1 LNGYLQKFK
10 FSNAESDDL
19 WASLSE
25 ATSVP
30 VAEIMNSWIFNPGYP
45 VITIKRDVN
54 GESAHL
60 TQDRFLTDAHVEPL
74 NKTSWEIPLTWYS
87 QYRSTKKRAIFKK
100 GYSKMHIKYPRG
112 WMKLNADQYGF
123 YRVNYD
129 EQNWRALMKQ
139 LKDDPTKL
147 TALDRSNLVS
157 DAFALAMSGRVS
169 EALALDLMEYFPK
182 ETEQAP
188 VKSASLA
195 LGFIDFMLAGRPG
208 YELFQKYMIK
218 QYSPLINKLGFK
230 DTGSYHEKLL
240 RTTVMQVAVEQNH
253 PESVATAK
261 KMYQEW
267 MVNDKAIPVNLR
279 DAVYYA
285 GLKYG
290 GEKEWNFMFHK
301 YRSTKV
307 PSEKQT
313 LMFALAATSD
323 ATLLKK
329 YLEMTLDE
337 DIIKSQ
343 DTCYVINK
351 IGNNPIGRHMAY
363 EYINKE
369 WPTFLKRYGQGIN
382 FRDLVALFTGI
393 FSTGKTEADLAEC
406 EEFFKTHKTAGGKL
420 AADQAKA
427 DIKNHIEWL
436 KKSEKA
442 VLDWLQRKIE
452 NDK

>member
-1 LNGYLQKFK
+1 
-10 FSNAESDDL
+10 
-19 WASLSE
+19 
-25 ATSVP
+25 
-30 VAEIMNSWIFNPGYP
+30 
-45 VITIKRDVN
+45 
-54 GESAHL
+54 
-60 TQDRFLTDAHVEPL
+60 
-74 NKTSWEIPLTWYS
+74 
-87 QYRSTKKRAIFKK
+87 
-100 GYSKMHIKYPRG
+100 
-112 WMKLNADQYGF
+112 
-123 YRVNYD
+123 
-129 EQNWRALMKQ
+129 
-139 LKDDPTKL
+139 
-147 TALDRSNLVS
+147 
-157 DAFALAMSGRVS
+157 
-169 EALALDLMEYFPK
+169 
-182 ETEQAP
+182 
-188 VKSASLA
+188 
-195 LGFIDFMLAGRPG
+195 
-208 YELFQKYMIK
+208 LFQKYMIK

-427 DIKNHIEWL
+427 DIKNHIEWM
-436 KKSEKA
+436 KKSEKV
-442 VLDWLQRKIE
+442 VLDWLQRKIDNE
-452 NDK
+452 K